1 MSGPELG
8 TVAGPPA
15 AAEPFG
21 EPRGRLAASARR
33 LWRTTAVLAAS
44 PVVLAAVLVPRMTG
58 AGALVTWTAL
68 AVVVALAAAVVVV
81 VPELLWR
88 RWRYEI
94 GAHEIDIRHG
104 SLAIKRTL
112 VPISRIQ
119 HVETRRGPLQRAFDL
134 ATVIFHTAAGGSE
147 IPQLTNAE
155 AIAVRDR
162 VAALTRTPDDV

>member
-1 MSGPELG
+1 MRAPGLG
-8 TVAGPPA
+8 PA
-15 AAEPFG
+15 AGLSGAVEPLA

-33 LWRTTAVLAAS
+33 LWRTTGALVMA
-44 PVVLAAVLVPRMTG
+44 PVVIATAVVPRVAE
-58 AGALVTWTAL
+58 AGALVTWAALVAALAL
-68 AVVVALAAAVVVV
+68 AVAVVVV

-88 RWRYEI
+88 RWRYEV
-94 GAHEIDIRHG
+94 GRHEIDIRHG
-104 SLAIKRTL
+104 SIAIKRTL

-134 ATVIFHTAAGGSE
+134 ATVVFHTAAGGSE

-162 VAALTRTPDDV
+162 VAALTRAPDDV